1 MKKQDENK
9 EENNVVLNK
18 LYDIDNLKKYLDE
31 ILNIEDITVSES
43 LIQATLKRA
52 EKEQSK
58 QPILSNESIPSNESI
73 QNNGPVQSKEPMQS
87 KQPTRSKRG
96 VPYRYGMIAACAC
109 ILLVAGIRLIT
120 NPLIGMKNSKND
132 MASQE
137 ESAADTSA
145 GMEDMESA
153 ETTDASNDGTVK
165 SDEDSIVGDTENNS
179 TDSAVS
185 TEEGKVVPSFFDI
198 ADEEGTPYTVAV
210 EEIEK
215 IIVYDENGEAIN
227 NVTDT
232 SDIENLYNAFAK
244 IDSQDHVEVVQN
256 EKQEGQYVRQ
266 YAIIAQE
273 DSEWSELH
281 IWITD
286 VDKESY
292 IVTRQLVTSAGET
305 ITHRITDVNTDIIQK
320 VIHTGP

>member
-1 MKKQDENK
+1 MKKQEENK
-9 EENNVVLNK
+9 EENHVVLDK
-18 LYDIDNLKKYLDE
+18 LYDIDNLKKDLDE

-58 QPILSNESIPSNESI
+58 QPESSNESI
-73 QNNGPVQSKEPMQS
+73 QRNDPVQSKESMQS
-87 KQPTRSKRG
+87 NQPTRSKRG

-120 NPLIGMKNSKND
+120 NPLVSKKDSAQN
-132 MASQE
+132 MVSQE
-137 ESAADTSA
+137 ESAADTST
-145 GMEDMESA
+145 GKEDMESA
-153 ETTDASNDGTVK
+153 ATTDASNNGTAESDG
-165 SDEDSIVGDTENNS
+165 DSIESDTENNS
-179 TDSAVS
+179 TDSSVS

-215 IIVYDENGEAIN
+215 IIVYDENGKVIN

-232 SDIENLYNAFAK
+232 SDIESLYNTFAK
-244 IDSQDHVEVVQN
+244 VDNQDHVEVVQN

-273 DSEWSELH
+273 DFEWSELH

-292 IVTRQLVTSAGET
+292 IVTRQLVTSAGES
-305 ITHRITDVNTDIIQK
+305 ITHRITDVSSDIIQN

>member
-1 MKKQDENK
+1 MKKQDDNK

-18 LYDIDNLKKYLDE
+18 LYDIDNLKKDLDE

-58 QPILSNESIPSNESI
+58 QSIP
-73 QNNGPVQSKEPMQS
+73 SKEPMQS
-87 KQPTRSKRG
+87 KQPARSKRG

-109 ILLVAGIRLIT
+109 ILLVVGIRLIT
-120 NPLIGMKNSKND
+120 NPLVSKND
-132 MASQE
+132 SAQNMVSQE
-137 ESAADTSA
+137 ESAADTST
-145 GMEDMESA
+145 GKEDMESTA
-153 ETTDASNDGTVK
+153 TTDASNNGTVE
-165 SDEDSIVGDTENNS
+165 SDGDGIVGDTESNG
-179 TDSAVS
+179 TDSTVN
-185 TEEGKVVPSFFDI
+185 TEEGKVEPSFFDI

-232 SDIENLYNAFAK
+232 LDIESLYNTFAK

-292 IVTRQLVTSAGET
+292 VVTRQLVTSAGEI
-305 ITHRITDVNTDIIQK
+305 ITHRFTDVRADIIQK

>member
-1 MKKQDENK
+1 MKKQEENK

-18 LYDIDNLKKYLDE
+18 LYDINNLKKDLDE

-58 QPILSNESIPSNESI
+58 QPKSRNESIPSND
-73 QNNGPVQSKEPMQS
+73 PVQSKEPMQS
-87 KQPTRSKRG
+87 NQPTRSKRG

-120 NPLIGMKNSKND
+120 NPLVSKKDSEQN
-132 MASQE
+132 MVTQE
-137 ESAADTSA
+137 ESAADTST
-145 GMEDMESA
+145 GKEDMESA
-153 ETTDASNDGTVK
+153 ATTDASNAGTSESDG
-165 SDEDSIVGDTENNS
+165 ESIVGDTENNS
-179 TDSAVS
+179 TDSTVS
-185 TEEGKVVPSFFDI
+185 TEEGEVVPSFFDI

-210 EEIEK
+210 QEIEK

-227 NVTDT
+227 NVTDI
-232 SDIENLYNAFAK
+232 SDIESLYNAFAK
-244 IDSQDHVEVVQN
+244 VDGQYHVEVVQN
-256 EKQEGQYVRQ
+256 EKQEGQHVRQ

-292 IVTRQLVTSAGET
+292 IVTRQLVTSAGES
-305 ITHRITDVNTDIIQK
+305 ITHRITDVSSNIIQN

>member
-1 MKKQDENK
+1 MKKQEENK
-9 EENNVVLNK
+9 EENNDVLNK
-18 LYDIDNLKKYLDE
+18 LYDINNLKKDLDE

-58 QPILSNESIPSNESI
+58 QPKQSNESKQSNDPVQSNES
-73 QNNGPVQSKEPMQS
+73 MQS
-87 KQPTRSKRG
+87 NQPTRSKRG
-96 VPYRYGMIAACAC
+96 FPYRYGMIAACAC

-120 NPLIGMKNSKND
+120 NPLVSKKDSEQN
-132 MASQE
+132 MVTQE
-137 ESAADTSA
+137 ESAEDTST
-145 GMEDMESA
+145 GKEDMESTA
-153 ETTDASNDGTVK
+153 TTDASNDGAAE
-165 SDEDSIVGDTENNS
+165 SDGDSIVGDTENNS
-179 TDSAVS
+179 TDSTVS

-210 EEIEK
+210 QEIEK

-227 NVTDT
+227 NVTDI
-232 SDIENLYNAFAK
+232 SDIESLYNAFAK
-244 IDSQDHVEVVQN
+244 VDGQDHVEVVQN
-256 EKQEGQYVRQ
+256 EKQEGQHVRQ

-292 IVTRQLVTSAGET
+292 IVTRQLVTSAGES
-305 ITHRITDVNTDIIQK
+305 ITHRITDVSSDIIQN

>member
-1 MKKQDENK
+1 MKKQEENK

-18 LYDIDNLKKYLDE
+18 LYDINNLKKDLDE

-58 QPILSNESIPSNESI
+58 QPKSSNESIPSNDS
-73 QNNGPVQSKEPMQS
+73 VQSN
-87 KQPTRSKRG
+87 QPTRSKRG

-120 NPLIGMKNSKND
+120 NPLVSKND
-132 MASQE
+132 SAQNMVSQE
-137 ESAADTSA
+137 ESAADTST
-145 GMEDMESA
+145 GKEDMESA
-153 ETTDASNDGTVK
+153 ATTDASNAGTAESDG
-165 SDEDSIVGDTENNS
+165 ESIVGDTENNS
-179 TDSAVS
+179 TDSTVS
-185 TEEGKVVPSFFDI
+185 TEEGEVVPSFFDI

-210 EEIEK
+210 QEIEK

-227 NVTDT
+227 NVTDI
-232 SDIENLYNAFAK
+232 SDIESLYNAFAK
-244 IDSQDHVEVVQN
+244 VDGQDHVEVVQN
-256 EKQEGQYVRQ
+256 EKQEGQHVRQ

-292 IVTRQLVTSAGET
+292 IVTRQLVTSAGES
-305 ITHRITDVNTDIIQK
+305 ITHRITDVSSDIIQN